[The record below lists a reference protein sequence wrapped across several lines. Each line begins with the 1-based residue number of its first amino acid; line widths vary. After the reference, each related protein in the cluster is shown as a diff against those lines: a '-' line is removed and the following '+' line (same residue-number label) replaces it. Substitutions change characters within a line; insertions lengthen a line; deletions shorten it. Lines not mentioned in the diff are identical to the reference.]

1 MIELSKD
8 NYRIGATYSDTNYTD
23 YKDNDNIFEEVI
35 DSLMLDQYSDEPEL
49 TEFIKKLP
57 KADKRM
63 AILSLLDSDNN
74 MWVKLKSLIGGE
86 SLSKVEQIKDVVLML
101 REYVKIAE
109 VEKKKF
115 GEVMTPLDL
124 VKEMLATLPVEV
136 WSNPNLKWLD
146 PANGTGPFPIMVI
159 YKLMKGLETWEPNE
173 ELRYKHIIENM
184 IYVCELQ
191 PKNMFLYLCAIDPKD
206 EYNCNIYTGSFLE
219 EGFDKHMKE
228 VWNIDKFDIVI
239 GNPPYQEDGATGD
252 NKLYLRFISKSLKGL
267 NNNYL
272 LFVTPYKTIE
282 NFLHIKNRG
291 YIDSKYNFINLT
303 LGTKLFKQFNVGS
316 SFCYY
321 LIKNENIENE
331 NTIIKYLDNNTE
343 CYGKLNIYTLKKV
356 PSVVNK
362 LTLSILNKT
371 VFKNDKKFDLKVMK
385 KKSGTSVR
393 IRKQQIENKIV
404 VTSQT
409 ENHKYTIIDKLKSKG
424 ITKYYFTEKLVGHN
438 DKKVILSK
446 GGSYT
451 FPIYDS
457 VGELSASDNLF
468 IYLVDNDLEGNNFLK
483 LCNSKL
489 VKFIENLITKGN
501 DMDFSWTIC
510 NLGYINGIKND
521 FISDDYIYNYFE
533 LTQEEIELI
542 NSVK

>member
-1 MIELSKD
+1 MIELTAE
-8 NYRIGATYSDTNYTD
+8 NTVLGATYSQSNYED
-23 YKDNDNIFEEVI
+23 FKENKNIFEEVI
-35 DSLMLDQYSDEPEL
+35 DALMLDQYSDEPEL
-49 TEFIKKLP
+49 TEFIKTLP
-57 KADKRM
+57 GDKKRL
-63 AILSLLDSDNN
+63 AILSLLDKDNN
-74 MWVKLKSLIGGE
+74 MWLKLKSMLGDTN
-86 SLSKVEQIKDVVLML
+86 LSKVAQIKDVVLML

-136 WSNPNLKWLD
+136 WSNPDLKWLD

-159 YKLMKGLETWEPNE
+159 FKLMKGLEKWQPDE

-206 EYNCNIYTGSFLE
+206 EYNCNVYTGSFLDDS
-219 EGFDKHMKE
+219 FDKHMKE
-228 VWNIDKFDIVI
+228 IWNINNFDIVI

-252 NKLYLRFISKSLKGL
+252 NKLYLRFISKALKEL
-267 NNNYL
+267 NSNYL

-331 NTIIKYLDNNTE
+331 KTIIKYLDGDNE
-343 CYGKLNIYTLKKV
+343 LYEKLNIYTLKKV
-356 PSVVNK
+356 PSIVNK
-362 LTLSILNKT
+362 TTLSILNKT
-371 VFKNDKKFDLKVMK
+371 VFRNDELFNLTVMK
-385 KKSGTSVR
+385 KQSGTSVR
-393 IRKQQIENKIV
+393 IRKKQIENRTV
-404 VTSQT
+404 VDI
-409 ENHKYTIIDKLKSKG
+409 ENDIHRYTIIDKLKSKG
-424 ITKYYFTEKLVGHN
+424 ITKYFYTEPLVGHG

-457 VGELSASDNLF
+457 IGELSASDNLLIYKVESDKEGSNF
-468 IYLVDNDLEGNNFLK
+468 INI
-483 LCNSKL
+483 CNSKL
-489 VKFIENLITKGN
+489 VKFIENIITKGN

-510 NLGYINGIKND
+510 NLPAIKGIKENN
-521 FISDDYIYNYFE
+521 IDDNYIFDYFKI
-533 LTQEEIELI
+533 TEEERQYIL
-542 NSVK
+542 K